1 MLWDSGVKDAEGE
14 NIFIPRYRLEDYLTD
29 DFWTALY
36 IWNRTENLECLPFS
50 GGWAEQP
57 GFIADILNLFRCE
70 KAEWDRIQW
79 EKEKQQKK

>member
-1 MLWDSGVKDAEGE
+1 M
-14 NIFIPRYRLEDYLTD
+14 TD

-57 GFIADILNLFRCE
+57 GFISDILNLFRCE

-79 EKEKQQKK
+79 EKEKNKK

>member
-1 MLWDSGVKDAEGE
+1 M
-14 NIFIPRYRLEDYLTD
+14 
-29 DFWTALY
+29 ALY
-36 IWNRTENLECLPFS
+36 IWNRTENLECLPFA

-57 GFIADILNLFRCE
+57 GFIPEIINLFRCE